1 MCWSFFNNSAGL
13 NFTKNRLQHRC
24 FPVKFAKFFRASIL
38 KSNQRLLLDKKRSD
52 GHWEGESKGEKIN
65 LTQTVPLPS
74 DQIGS
79 LQTNRENVII
89 IYQMFLLF
97 IVIYAQP
104 VIRHLFY
111 SHEKFTLTRVLVKID
126 LSDLVGRKKIANIE
140 KLNKIEIPKFTRI
153 SKNRLNTSLK

>member
-1 MCWSFFNNSAGL
+1 MVFSWKRRVLRYQVNRSSHRRYSVKKGVLKNFANFTGKHLCWSFFNNSAGL

-38 KSNQRLLLDKKRSD
+38 KSDERLLLDKKRSV

-79 LQTNRENVII
+79 LRTNWEKVII

-97 IVIYAQP
+97 IIIYA
-104 VIRHLFY
+104 
-111 SHEKFTLTRVLVKID
+111 
-126 LSDLVGRKKIANIE
+126 
-140 KLNKIEIPKFTRI
+140 
-153 SKNRLNTSLK
+153 